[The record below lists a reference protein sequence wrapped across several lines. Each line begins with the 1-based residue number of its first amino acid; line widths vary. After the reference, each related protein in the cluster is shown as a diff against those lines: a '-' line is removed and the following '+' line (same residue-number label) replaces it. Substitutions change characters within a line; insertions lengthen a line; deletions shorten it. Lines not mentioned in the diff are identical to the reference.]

1 MVHHHGVLSLGLY
14 IKTDGKVGIGTSSPE
29 TKLHVKD
36 GIVKAGTLGSTNGT
50 LQFAGNYSGNNI
62 LNTYGSQYSTGAT
75 CIGYAVKQKSGSSGI
90 VSSAGNS
97 SFVRGM
103 LIIDNKLEFL
113 SADASTTAIDNDL
126 NLTSRFF
133 INAAGNVGIGTTAPD
148 SKLQVIQSSNE
159 NWATKIYNGGG
170 SGKGLL
176 IQAGWEGN
184 STNPILQLEDAN
196 NNVRFFVASNGRTV
210 INGKLSTLEVEV
222 KASVWPDFVFEPT
235 YNLKPLEEV
244 EQFIKTNKH
253 LPDVPSEKEVKE
265 NGLSLGQSDAVLL
278 QKIEELTLYL
288 IEQNKEVK
296 RLKTEVGSWKT
307 EVKELKEAKVEAE
320 KEVERLKGIEEKY
333 EAQQSVLIDL
343 MKRIERLETNN

>member
-1 MVHHHGVLSLGLY
+1 MKKLVLFVLVTIVSLNLNAQNDFPTSKNSNVTIDGGYINLIKPESTSNWARGLRYKESDLTTFSGIGLY
-14 IKTDGKVGIGTSSPE
+14 GSGSTPIRLYMAHGTSPWSSGLGMYILPNGNTGIGTSSPE

-159 NWATKIYNGGG
+159 NWATKIYNG
-170 SGKGLL
+170 
-176 IQAGWEGN
+176 
-184 STNPILQLEDAN
+184 
-196 NNVRFFVASNGRTV
+196 
-210 INGKLSTLEVEV
+210 EV
-222 KASVWPDFVFEPT
+222 
-235 YNLKPLEEV
+235 L
-244 EQFIKTNKH
+244 
-253 LPDVPSEKEVKE
+253 
-265 NGLSLGQSDAVLL
+265 
-278 QKIEELTLYL
+278 
-288 IEQNKEVK
+288 
-296 RLKTEVGSWKT
+296 
-307 EVKELKEAKVEAE
+307 AKV
-320 KEVERLKGIEEKY
+320 Y
-333 EAQQSVLIDL
+333 
-343 MKRIERLETNN
+343 